1 MEVDMVSAP
10 YISLEKESQ
19 AYHNKN
25 ILLNLET
32 IFKIDNKKTDAW
44 RAGQASTHQLRK
56 MTSIKIGIKLDL
68 KLIAIFWIDNQ
79 KLGVLNNE
87 YE

>member
-44 RAGQASTHQLRK
+44 RA
-56 MTSIKIGIKLDL
+56 
-68 KLIAIFWIDNQ
+68 
-79 KLGVLNNE
+79 
-87 YE
+87 

>member
-32 IFKIDNKKTDAW
+32 IFKIDNKKTDAMES
-44 RAGQASTHQLRK
+44 R
-56 MTSIKIGIKLDL
+56 TSIHTPVAKDD
-68 KLIAIFWIDNQ
+68 F
-79 KLGVLNNE
+79 
-87 YE
+87 Y